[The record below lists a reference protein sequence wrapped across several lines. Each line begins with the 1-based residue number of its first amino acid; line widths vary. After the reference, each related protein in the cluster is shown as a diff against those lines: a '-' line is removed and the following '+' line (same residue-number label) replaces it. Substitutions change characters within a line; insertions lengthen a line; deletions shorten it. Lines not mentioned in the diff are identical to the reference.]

1 MKDSSTFTNK
11 YIYRQGS
18 RSMEKMIPLKK
29 MSLTLM
35 DEKLYLL
42 NSDIEELYRKYAE
55 ENNIHERKEKS
66 ERSIVNRIDFLID
79 EERKIRNQ
87 IENNVIHNDLVIKNR
102 SLKMLKAPEIE
113 ANIETLKS
121 IRYNTIDKTG
131 EKLPHKGKHRF
142 NKSEKIDNKIKHI
155 NNLNNIEIKCQRKN
169 IINQINFYNKQSNS
183 KDKKRENENFKQNVT
198 NNVCIIINDREQ
210 KESEENVNDNI
221 NFENI
226 SFSKLNIV
234 NNKLFKKNKNNN
246 KVNNYI
252 NINGSSHNKNA
263 NKNTKNNEINNKNK
277 YNYNVHKEKK
287 MNKNNK
293 YLNSDEKENENLI
306 KINNEI
312 NFIKMRLALKL
323 KEENKELIMQNN
335 KSQKDAVTQTDQIDV
350 NSSEIIGKK
359 DIKNNNKN
367 ISNYNSFQIKSLQ
380 KNVKAPFL
388 KHKMNIENK
397 DKTNQSLRSILYSK
411 QKNLKNLEKE
421 IDIKKKN
428 LKQKK
433 ISDDLKKNYNQKI
446 NLKTDNKNQ
455 KFIKKFDKRCF
466 SKPDNNIK
474 IKNKVLKSFN
484 HENIINNLN
493 NDKTNIKNSSK
504 KRINSNS
511 KKPIKNDLITLSIDS
526 DENILFE
533 INKSKI
539 INNKNNV
546 SNTARVKYSIF
557 DKKNK
562 VKKKKKNIRIRYQHN
577 DYEKIY
583 YEYDSTP
590 NLLNNINLTFNQSI
604 EKKREL
610 LGLPQEMKEK
620 IKLKNIK
627 KEILI
632 NDKINEENNN
642 DEESLNQNKIK
653 VKNTLKNKIMATNKK
668 EEKTWNK
675 YNITNNS
682 TRAMYNKKYSKRT
695 INNIN
700 YKKDDTNDNNHNIYK
715 TNKKKDFD
723 SNYFSNCNKNKV
735 NNPEIISQLFNS
747 TFNNYT
753 RFSST
758 SKDKNNNIM
767 TSNGSLTSMYSAQ
780 TNKTN
785 ITNKTNN
792 TLIKYKISDQS
803 DNKSKNMTNSK
814 EKNKYKKYSKN
825 NINKE
830 NQNLKGEI
838 SKNVI
843 RNLNDE
849 MKDMDNHNLYEK
861 EIKVKRQLAAIR
873 RINQI
878 KETYKKKGPQIYQIS
893 KRHLNRFENKNDN
906 INNNSNKKGNKY
918 QFQSLRRLS
927 EIKKGRRTSFSKQNA
942 NVKNKSKSNRSL
954 IKISKDFKSFH

>member
-18 RSMEKMIPLKK
+18 RSMEKMTPLKK
-29 MSLTLM
+29 ISLTLM

-42 NSDIEELYRKYAE
+42 NSDIEELYKKYAE

-87 IENNVIHNDLVIKNR
+87 IESNVIHSDFVIKNR
-102 SLKMLKAPEIE
+102 SLKMLKAPEM
-113 ANIETLKS
+113 ETNLETAKS
-121 IRYNTIDKTG
+121 IRYNTIEKTG
-131 EKLPHKGKHRF
+131 EKLPHKGKLRF
-142 NKSEKIDNKIKHI
+142 NNSAKIDNKTKHI

-169 IINQINFYNKQSNS
+169 IINQINFYNKQSSS
-183 KDKKRENENFKQNVT
+183 KEKNRENKNVNQNVT

-226 SFSKLNIV
+226 SISKLNIV
-234 NNKLFKKNKNNN
+234 NNNLYKKNKNTN
-246 KVNNYI
+246 KVKNYI
-252 NINGSSHNKNA
+252 NINGSSHNNNV
-263 NKNTKNNEINNKNK
+263 NKNIKNNEINNKNK
-277 YNYNVHKEKK
+277 YNCNAHKEKK

-293 YLNSDEKENENLI
+293 YQNDDEKENENLI

-323 KEENKELIMQNN
+323 KEENKELIMQND
-335 KSQKDAVTQTDQIDV
+335 KLQKDAVTQTDQIDI
-350 NSSEIIGKK
+350 NSSEVIGKK

-367 ISNYNSFQIKSLQ
+367 IANYNSFKVKTVQ
-380 KNVKAPFL
+380 KDVKAPFL
-388 KHKMNIENK
+388 KNKMNIENK

-428 LKQKK
+428 LKKKKSDDFKK
-433 ISDDLKKNYNQKI
+433 IYIQKI
-446 NLKTDNKNQ
+446 SLKTENKNQ
-455 KFIKKFDKRCF
+455 KYLKKFDKRCF

-484 HENIINNLN
+484 HDNIVNNLN
-493 NDKTNIKNSSK
+493 NEKENIINSSK

-511 KKPIKNDLITLSIDS
+511 KKPIKNDLNTLSIDS
-526 DENILFE
+526 DENLLFE

-539 INNKNNV
+539 LNNKNNV
-546 SNTARVKYSIF
+546 SKTSRIKKSIF
-557 DKKNK
+557 NKKNK

-583 YEYDSTP
+583 YQYDSTP
-590 NLLNNINLTFNQSI
+590 NLINNINLTFNQSI

-610 LGLPQEMKEK
+610 LGLPQEMKDQIK
-620 IKLKNIK
+620 IKNVK

-632 NDKINEENNN
+632 NDKFSQEDNN
-642 DEESLNQNKIK
+642 DKVSLNKNKIK
-653 VKNTLKNKIMATNKK
+653 VKNTLKKKIMQTSKKK
-668 EEKTWNK
+668 EKVWNR
-675 YNITNNS
+675 YNVSNNS
-682 TRAMYNKKYSKRT
+682 TRTMYNKNTKKA
-695 INNIN
+695 IN
-700 YKKDDTNDNNHNIYK
+700 K
-715 TNKKKDFD
+715 TNYNDKDNKKYNAKKREFD
-723 SNYFSNCNKNKV
+723 SNYYSNYNQYKIK
-735 NNPEIISQLFNS
+735 NPEPNSQLFNS
-747 TFNNYT
+747 IFNNYT
-753 RFSST
+753 RYSST
-758 SKDKNNNIM
+758 SKEKNNNIM
-767 TSNGSLTSMYSAQ
+767 TSNGSLSSMYSAQ

-785 ITNKTNN
+785 ITNRTNKTNN
-792 TLIKYKISDQS
+792 TLLKYKINDQS
-803 DNKSKNMTNSK
+803 DKKSKNMK
-814 EKNKYKKYSKN
+814 EENKYKKYSKN
-825 NINKE
+825 NLNKE
-830 NQNLKGEI
+830 NQKLKGEA
-838 SKNVI
+838 SKNLI
-843 RNLNDE
+843 KNLDDE
-849 MKDMDNHNLYEK
+849 AKDIDSHNMHEK

-878 KETYKKKGPQIYQIS
+878 KEAYKKKGPQIYQIS

-927 EIKKGRRTSFSKQNA
+927 EIKKGRRTSFSKQTINA
-942 NVKNKSKSNRSL
+942 KNKSKSNRSL
-954 IKISKDFKSFH
+954 IKINNDFKSFIAN